1 MLSPDWILRYEH
13 VSGNGKLNGT
23 TSDFNFNQNLVYAY
37 REFAEDSFF
46 LLNWKLG
53 YKVGAGFYQKTSK
66 FRTERYNET
75 QFPVLLGVEITNT
88 SKTRRGSYQNGDPSF
103 ALVNSHRTCAC
114 LPSDHGIVVRVPLS
128 GRAIASGS
136 PSEKPWPIGSAVLP
150 RTSTNCIAAAY
161 RRASREYIF
170 RVGEIGKRL
179 PTALPQRSITI
190 ASRYSIPG
198 ALPREFGQILFIQI
212 HASAPRI
219 RYPIF

>member
-1 MLSPDWILRYEH
+1 MRIILIASLITLATQLGAGQLTTTVLALLSDAQVKLEKQKFTGRIDGVSLSTKYMLSPDWNLRYEH

-88 SKTRRGSYQNGDPSF
+88 SGVKLS
-103 ALVNSHRTCAC
+103 
-114 LPSDHGIVVRVPLS
+114 LS
-128 GRAIASGS
+128 GLGQLDNLNNNRSGS
-136 PSEKPWPIGSAVLP
+136 LSFTAPVMNDL
-150 RTSTNCIAAAY
+150 N
-161 RRASREYIF
+161 
-170 RVGEIGKRL
+170 VIGKYTNHSSKVNGL
-179 PTALPQRSITI
+179 QHCGSD
-190 ASRYSIPG
+190 Y
-198 ALPREFGQILFIQI
+198 FIGISVQ
-212 HASAPRI
+212 
-219 RYPIF
+219 F

>member
-1 MLSPDWILRYEH
+1 VPLKIETMRTIFITLLITLATQVGTEQLTTTVSALLSDAQVKLEKQKFTGRIDGVSLSTKYMLSPDWNLRYEH

-88 SKTRRGSYQNGDPSF
+88 SGVKLS
-103 ALVNSHRTCAC
+103 
-114 LPSDHGIVVRVPLS
+114 LS
-128 GRAIASGS
+128 GLGQLDNLKNNRSGS
-136 PSEKPWPIGSAVLP
+136 LSLTAPIMNNLDA
-150 RTSTNCIAAAY
+150 
-161 RRASREYIF
+161 
-170 RVGEIGKRL
+170 IGKYTNHSSKVNGL
-179 PTALPQRSITI
+179 QHCGSD
-190 ASRYSIPG
+190 Y
-198 ALPREFGQILFIQI
+198 FIGISVQ
-212 HASAPRI
+212 
-219 RYPIF
+219 F